1 MKYDLIFILEGKYK
15 GLSIGDSIEKMKENI
30 SDLFH
35 NESSGELQIYSDND
49 LTELTFINNELWLV
63 TLKSF
68 KKGFL
73 SPKFKRTISKLNKKG
88 IDWNFTPEWTLM
100 KQVNIRIVNSSVDL
114 LFDLKDDEL
123 ILAKVSLFKKN

>member
-1 MKYDLIFILEGKYK
+1 MKNDLIFILEGKYK

-35 NESSGELQIYSDND
+35 NESSGELQIYSDD
-49 LTELTFINNELWLV
+49 LTELTFINNELRLI

-68 KKGFL
+68 GKGFL
-73 SPKFKRTISKLNKKG
+73 SPKLKKTLSKLNKKG

-100 KQVNIRIVNSSVDL
+100 KQVNIRIISSSVNF
-114 LFDLKDDEL
+114 LFECEGNEL
-123 ILAKVSLFKKN
+123 RLIKVYLSR